1 MRLRLTAAVAL
12 GLLLGWAA
20 AHVLSLQWWTL
31 VPWGLA
37 AAALGFRASRA
48 TAVVAGALYGFV
60 LCFVFTLAAYG
71 GAAPAIT
78 RVPFFTALGLVGAL
92 CGLLLALFGAFLMP
106 GKRVSVESPSRD
118 DAA

>member
-1 MRLRLTAAVAL
+1 MRRLATGVAL
-12 GLLLGWAA
+12 GLILGWAA
-20 AHVLSLQWWTL
+20 AHALFLQWWTL

-37 AAALGFRASRA
+37 GLALGYRAKR
-48 TAVVAGALYGFV
+48 AGAVIAGAGYGFV
-60 LCFVFTLAAYG
+60 LCFVFTLASYG
-71 GAAPAIT
+71 GAAPPIT

>member
-1 MRLRLTAAVAL
+1 MPRLASAVAL

-31 VPWGLA
+31 VPWGLV
-37 AAALGFRASRA
+37 AAALGYRA
-48 TAVVAGALYGFV
+48 TRTTAVAAGSIYGFV
-60 LCFVFTLAAYG
+60 LCFVFTLATYG

-78 RVPFFTALGLVGAL
+78 RVPFVTALGLVGAL
-92 CGLLLALFGAFLMP
+92 CGLLVALVGAFLMP
-106 GKRVSVESPSRD
+106 GRRAPVESPSRD